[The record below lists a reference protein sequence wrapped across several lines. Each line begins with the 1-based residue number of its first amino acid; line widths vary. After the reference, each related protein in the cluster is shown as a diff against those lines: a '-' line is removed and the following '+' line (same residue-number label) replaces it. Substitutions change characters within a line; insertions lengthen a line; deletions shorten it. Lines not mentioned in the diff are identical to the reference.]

1 MLFEVFEQMLRPR
14 GAMGDAIADDMVVVV
29 GRQED
34 NRRRRE
40 RAMTRPKM
48 RLVIVLTILC

>member
-1 MLFEVFEQMLRPR
+1 MLFEVSEQMLRPR
-14 GAMGDAIADDMVVVV
+14 GTMGDAIADDMVVVV

-48 RLVIVLTILC
+48 RLVTVLATLC